1 MKVMKTTASSS
12 HMVIAAEGYTQL
24 TSSANS
30 VSVVGE
36 SGVYINGPLSISAQ
50 MDNIK
55 IGGIFKMNPL
65 MSSCLPSTLITPI
78 PTFVMDMPIKNLASM
93 AGISGILAGLL

>member
-1 MKVMKTTASSS
+1 MKVIKTTPDSSD
-12 HMVIAAEGYTQL
+12 MLIAAEGYTQM

-30 VSVVGE
+30 VTVAGDT
-36 SGVYINGPLSISAQ
+36 GVYINGPLSISAQ

-55 IGGIFKMNPL
+55 VGGLFKLNPL

-93 AGISGILAGLL
+93 AGIAGILAGLL